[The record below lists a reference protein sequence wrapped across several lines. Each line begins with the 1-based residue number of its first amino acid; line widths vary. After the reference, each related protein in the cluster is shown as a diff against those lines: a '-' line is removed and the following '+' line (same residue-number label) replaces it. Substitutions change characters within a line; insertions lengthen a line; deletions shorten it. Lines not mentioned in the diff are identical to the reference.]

1 MRFVEWMFCGSWLRS
16 RQASQAYMFSRF
28 ASAPLFQGVGVSSVL
43 VSVDEVEPC
52 LHCRIAI
59 RLQRL
64 KAIADSELTHLHLQL
79 SGSFWPLGRGC
90 GSSCALQIW
99 EWPNGHHAAM
109 VACRHSLA
117 PPAAEK
123 NMIYIYIHV
132 RIKQQTLPITSKIN
146 RLWDWLNKVPLPASL
161 VRAQPKA
168 WVTASPN
175 QDFLSGL
182 WDRERS
188 VSVSV
193 IVAKSKQ
200 SDTKDWLETPV
211 SQLVNVNATQHYW
224 EAYCFLFC
232 RKRMELQMNFIQ
244 DQICKCSILQIRP
257 GHHF

>member
-1 MRFVEWMFCGSWLRS
+1 VVAHVLFRSENGPTVTMLQWWHVDIAWHHPQLR
-16 RQASQAYMFSRF
+16 
-28 ASAPLFQGVGVSSVL
+28 
-43 VSVDEVEPC
+43 
-52 LHCRIAI
+52 RI
-59 RLQRL
+59 
-64 KAIADSELTHLHLQL
+64 
-79 SGSFWPLGRGC
+79 W
-90 GSSCALQIW
+90 
-99 EWPNGHHAAM
+99 
-109 VACRHSLA
+109 
-117 PPAAEK
+117 
-123 NMIYIYIHV
+123 YIYIHV